1 MAWNETGYD
10 SGDGGHIMLDDEK
23 ISRRTVLKAGIATG
37 IGIAGLSMAGCAGPS
52 SPTVTPLP
60 TTTTG
65 AGGLPNMEAKTM
77 VSVIYYS
84 MTGNTKKMAQAI
96 AEELGIS
103 AVSVKDVA
111 EIPADGTLFLGSGC
125 YGSKPGEDMTKFI
138 ESNDF
143 GGRKVAVFG
152 TSGGGTGK
160 ETQAMADALRQKGAD
175 VLGSYYTA
183 GSFLLVVS
191 YGHPDS
197 KDLDG
202 ARAFARQ
209 MAELS
214 S

>member
-1 MAWNETGYD
+1 MIADN
-10 SGDGGHIMLDDEK
+10 GGHTMLDDEK
-23 ISRRTVLKAGIATG
+23 ISRRTVLKAGIVTG
-37 IGIAGLSMAGCAGPS
+37 MGVAGLSVAGCASQS

-77 VSVIYYS
+77 ASVMYYS

-103 AVSVKDVA
+103 AVNVKDAA
-111 EIPADGTLFLGSGC
+111 EVPADGILFLGSGC
-125 YGSKPGEDMTKFI
+125 YGSKPGEDMAKFI
-138 ESNDF
+138 ESHDF
-143 GGRKVAVFG
+143 TERKVAVFG

-160 ETQAMADALRQKGAD
+160 ETEAMADALRQKGAD

-183 GSFLLVVS
+183 GSFLLVIS

-202 ARAFARQ
+202 ARDFARR
-209 MAELS
+209 MAGLS